1 MYRPYKKPIV
11 TASPN
16 LKLPEPRIS
25 KRVILI
31 CKLLARLYLFLFYG
45 VAGII
50 LRNDK
55 NLFEAFKRA
64 LAGKSRCIIAFRHPN
79 GGEPQL
85 LEWFFLFKLRGKA
98 ARKGIKFAR
107 WPHAIFVY
115 GYEVVRW
122 GGWAARFVMPNLG
135 ALPIHH
141 AKMDSKGM
149 DRIYRAI
156 AEGPYPVAL
165 APEGQVSYTT
175 DAVPRLE
182 PGVIR
187 IGFSMAERLA
197 GKGADYPVEILPVSV
212 YFRFGVWGK
221 ATMEM
226 LLKKVEKCTGFSKA
240 GRKKLPFVERVRQ
253 VRERILILNE
263 ARYQLKSDE
272 TLSFEE
278 RLEKVIMAALE
289 AAERMMGVKSE
300 GEFHPRIYRVR
311 QFCWDRIILPNYE
324 DFDGVSQVERSI
336 MDLKAGEAWYI
347 GRHQELIDFCWYFRV
362 PLPTEE
368 TAFHNKIEYVQNLW
382 DFANRTMGG
391 AYPDRVSIFPRKVI
405 IQASPPINLSERL
418 PAYKA
423 DKKATIAEAMS
434 DLEKAYLNCIA
445 EASEPDLEEKRKEN

>member
-1 MYRPYKKPIV
+1 MYKPYKQPIMK
-11 TASPN
+11 ASPN

-25 KRVILI
+25 KRVVLL

-50 LRNDK
+50 LRNDS
-55 NLFEAFKRA
+55 NLFAAFKRA
-64 LAGKSRCIIAFRHPN
+64 LAGESRCILAFRHPN

-85 LEWFFLFKLRGKA
+85 LGWFFLFKLRALA
-98 ARKGIKFAR
+98 ARKGVKFAR

-122 GGWAARFVMPNLG
+122 GGWAARFVMPGLG

-149 DRIYRAI
+149 DRIYKAI

-187 IGFSMAERLA
+187 IGFHTADRLA
-197 GKGADYPVEILPVSV
+197 EKGVDIPVEILPVSV

-221 ATMEM
+221 VTMEM
-226 LLKKVEKCTGFSKA
+226 LLKKVEKCAGFPKA
-240 GRKKLPFVERVRQ
+240 DRKKLPFVERVRQ

-324 DFDGVSQVERSI
+324 NFKGVSLVERSI

-405 IQASPPINLSERL
+405 IQAAPVINLSERL

-423 DKKATIAEAMS
+423 DKKAAIAAAMS

-445 EASEPDLEEKRKEN
+445 EANEPDMG